1 MKILIHPIHQGAKI
15 IMKFNPNNY
24 SHINKINRIAMKI
37 KRNETITNKEQ
48 RLFQSMLIF
57 VESSIVNELGK

>member
-1 MKILIHPIHQGAKI
+1 
-15 IMKFNPNNY
+15 MKFNPNNY